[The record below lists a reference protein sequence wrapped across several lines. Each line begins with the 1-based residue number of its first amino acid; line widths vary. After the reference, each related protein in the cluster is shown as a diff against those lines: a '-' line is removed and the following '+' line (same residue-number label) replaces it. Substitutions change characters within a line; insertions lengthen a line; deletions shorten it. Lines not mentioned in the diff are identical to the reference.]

1 MKQNKYAMKANFL
14 NTVKNGVLFAVVSL
28 TALAAQAQEGKVWT
42 RINNFNATGIST
54 VNGQVVSTNPTI
66 NNMIAGLNITSI
78 AQALPAART
87 EGLKN
92 VYEIACNCDENV
104 LLQEVARLST
114 VFTNPELAPVYETL
128 NSPNDYYTT
137 FSNDYALNLINAQ
150 QAWDVT
156 TGDSSVV
163 IAVCDQNFALNH
175 EELVGKYNYVTPN
188 NMNPTTTHGTAVAV
202 TAAGRTNNNLGKS
215 SIGYNS
221 TLQLRAMNYNEVLS
235 ATYGGAR
242 VINLSWSSGC
252 FANAYTQQ
260 IMDEVYNN
268 GVVLIASAGNGVT
281 CGGASNLVYP
291 AAHNHVISVTSVGP
305 LNNHERT
312 IGNPATTHQHNATVD
327 IAAPGYDVALTI
339 AAGNYLTGNGTSFAA
354 PYVSGTVGL
363 MLAANPCLTVDQVE
377 YILKQTAFNLDAI
390 NPTYAGGLG
399 AGRLN
404 AYAAVQMA
412 STFSTMQ
419 VAGTTAVNCETSSQ
433 SVALTVQYGV
443 APYQVLWNTNDTT
456 LTIENLQDGL
466 TYTATVTD
474 ATGCIGTYQVVA
486 DTVTSVTYDA
496 QINNVNCN
504 GENSGSIELEIT
516 GGQGAFDYS
525 WNTTETTED
534 IYNLVAGSYNVRI
547 VDTYGCFTYASFDIA
562 QPEVLTATGIGT
574 ANVTNS
580 YGTIELTVAGGTAP
594 YNYAWNTGASM
605 EDLSNV
611 TNGFYEVAV
620 TDAHGCNTSFNISM
634 DLNTI
639 VTTAAG
645 SAVNN
650 PLSPVEMQDNTS
662 TQLMGVTENTTV
674 DMNVYPNPA
683 TEAATINW
691 NGVEVAAITVYNMAG
706 QAVQAHEI
714 NSTVTNF
721 RLEGL
726 DAGEYMVRLTTT
738 TGMNTVKKVTFL

>member
-1 MKQNKYAMKANFL
+1 MLTLDYLCSFFYKICLFGFL
-14 NTVKNGVLFAVVSL
+14 CFFCFI
-28 TALAAQAQEGKVWT
+28 AQAQEGKVWT

-66 NNMIAGLNITSI
+66 NNMIADLNITSI

-104 LLQEVARLST
+104 LLQEVTRLST

-128 NSPNDYYTT
+128 NTPNDYYTT
-137 FSNDYALNLINAQ
+137 FANDYALNLINAQ
-150 QAWDVT
+150 NAWNVT

-202 TAAGRTNNNLGKS
+202 TAAGRTNNTLGKS

-242 VINLSWSSGC
+242 VINLSWFSGC

-268 GVVLIASAGNGVT
+268 GVVLIASAGNGNT
-281 CGGASNLVYP
+281 CGGPSNLVYP
-291 AAHNHVISVTSVGP
+291 AAHDHVISVTSVGP

-327 IAAPGYDVALTI
+327 IAAPGYDVALTV
-339 AAGNYLTGNGTSFAA
+339 ASGYYLTGNGTSFAA
-354 PYVSGTVGL
+354 PNVSGTVGL

-377 YILKQTAFNLDAI
+377 CILKQTAFNLDSI

-399 AGRLN
+399 AGRLD
-404 AYAAVQMA
+404 AYAAVYMA
-412 STFSTMQ
+412 STFATMQ
-419 VAGTTAVNCETSSQ
+419 VGGTTAVNCETSSQ
-433 SVALTVQYGV
+433 SVALNVQNGV
-443 APYQVLWNTNDTT
+443 APYQVVWNTNDTT
-456 LTIENLQDGL
+456 FTLNNLQDGF

-474 ATGCIGTYQVVA
+474 ATGCIGTYQVIA
-486 DTVTSVTYDA
+486 DTVTAITYDA

-516 GGQGAFDYS
+516 GGQGAFQYI
-525 WNTTETTED
+525 WNNAETTED

-547 VDTYGCFTYASFDIA
+547 VDTYGCFTYASFDVA
-562 QPEVLTATGIGT
+562 QPSELIVQSTIVYESGSSYTIDLEV
-574 ANVTNS
+574 S
-580 YGTIELTVAGGTAP
+580 GGTLPYAFQWNDGSDNEDVLNAP
-594 YNYAWNTGASM
+594 
-605 EDLSNV
+605 
-611 TNGFYEVAV
+611 NGFYEVEII
-620 TDAHGCNTSFNISM
+620 DSLGCVISFNCVLNSNS
-634 DLNTI
+634 LNTI
-639 VTTAAG
+639 SIASPQVIIYQ
-645 SAVNN
+645 N
-650 PLSPVEMQDNTS
+650 PLEEIITIEWQNFYPS
-662 TQLMGVTENTTV
+662 TVRIFNLHGELVST
-674 DMNVYPNPA
+674 
-683 TEAATINW
+683 
-691 NGVEVAAITVYNMAG
+691 
-706 QAVQAHEI
+706 HEI
-714 NSTVTNF
+714 MQNEQKTNIIDF
-721 RLEGL
+721 YNGFYLIEL
-726 DAGEYMVRLTTT
+726 INEMDKNMYTIISYL
-738 TGMNTVKKVTFL
+738 

>member
-1 MKQNKYAMKANFL
+1 MKAKFL
-14 NTVKNGVLFAVVSL
+14 HTVKNAVLFTVVTL
-28 TALAAQAQEGKVWT
+28 TAIAAQAQEGKVWT

-66 NNMIAGLNITSI
+66 NNMIADLNITSI

-128 NSPNDYYTT
+128 NTPNDYYTT
-137 FSNDYALNLINAQ
+137 FANDYALNLINAQ
-150 QAWDVT
+150 NAWNVT

-175 EELVGKYNYVTPN
+175 EELIGKYNYVTPN

-202 TAAGRTNNNLGKS
+202 TAAGKTNNFLGKS

-221 TLQLRAMNYNEVLS
+221 TLQLRAMNYNEVLA

-281 CGGASNLVYP
+281 CGGPSNLVYP
-291 AAHNHVISVTSVGP
+291 AAHDHVISVTSVGP

-327 IAAPGYDVALTI
+327 IAAPGYDVALTV
-339 AAGNYLTGNGTSFAA
+339 APGYYLTGNGTSFAA

-377 YILKQTAFNLDAI
+377 YILKATAFNLDSI
-390 NPTYAGGLG
+390 NPAYAGGLG
-399 AGRLN
+399 AGRLD
-404 AYAAVQMA
+404 AAAAVQMA
-412 STFSTMQ
+412 STFATMQ
-419 VAGTTAVNCETSSQ
+419 VAGTTAVNCETSTQ
-433 SVALTVQYGV
+433 SVALTVQNGV
-443 APYQVLWNTNDTT
+443 APYQVVWNTNDTT
-456 LTIENLQDGL
+456 LTLDNLQDGL

-474 ATGCIGTYQVVA
+474 ATGCIGTYTVIA
-486 DTVTSVTYDA
+486 DTVTAVTYDA

-516 GGQGAFDYS
+516 GGQGAFEYI
-525 WNTTETTED
+525 WNNAATTED
-534 IYNLVAGSYNVRI
+534 IYNLVAGTYNVRI
-547 VDTYGCFTYASFDIA
+547 VDTYGCFTYASFDVA
-562 QPEVLTATGIGT
+562 QPEVLTANGVGT
-574 ANVTNS
+574 ANITNS
-580 YGTIELTVAGGTAP
+580 YGTIDLTVAGGTAP
-594 YNYAWNTGASM
+594 YNFAWNTGAAM
-605 EDLSNV
+605 EDLNNV

-620 TDAHGCNTSFNISM
+620 TDAHGCNTSFNITM

-639 VTTAAG
+639 VTTTAG
-645 SAVNN
+645 SVVNN
-650 PLSPVEMQDNTS
+650 PLSPVEMQGNTNNQ
-662 TQLMGVTENTTV
+662 QLMTVTENTAI

-706 QAVQAHEI
+706 QQVQAHEI
-714 NSTVTNF
+714 NSTVNNF

-726 DAGEYMVRLTTT
+726 EAGEYMVRLTTT